1 MRTGTRPLVLTVAA
15 LVSAAGASALPSANP
30 APASPTDACVAA
42 SGAGPW
48 KAVFGSR
55 PTQSTAAK
63 LMRQAQR
70 AGFKNLTL
78 VAVSPKQI
86 ELDLFG
92 IPTYKT
98 GLDLVR
104 EARSAALQVTIQPS
118 RDWYCPDADQDWE
131 GIFGHRTTAGGA
143 VALRS
148 SVVKAGFVGAAIE
161 RDRLHDYEVEV
172 SGLRSLSQGHEF
184 QTEAKTAGYEVT
196 LERS

>member
-1 MRTGTRPLVLTVAA
+1 
-15 LVSAAGASALPSANP
+15 VSAAGASALRSANP
-30 APASPTDACVAA
+30 APVRPADACSAA
-42 SGAGPW
+42 LGAGPW

-55 PTQSTAAK
+55 STQTAASE

-78 VAVSPKQI
+78 VAVGPSQI

-98 GLDLVR
+98 GLDLVS
-104 EARSAALQVTIQPS
+104 EARSAALRVTIQPS
-118 RDWYCPDADQDWE
+118 RDRYCPDGDQDWE
-131 GIFGHRTTAGGA
+131 GVFGHRTTAGGA

-148 SVVKAGFVGAAIE
+148 SVLKAGFVGAAIE
-161 RDRLHDYEVEV
+161 RDGLHDYEVGV
-172 SGLRSLSQGHEF
+172 TGLRSLSQGHEF
-184 QTEAKTAGYEVT
+184 QKEAKTAGYAVT